1 MQAGALWNAMK
12 DSKQLLRTLFVA
24 NLFLFLGFNVWN
36 ALFNNFAVEEIGI
49 SATQIGL
56 TQSLRELPGLLG
68 FLLGFLAIWLSEMR
82 IMGLSVLLLGLGL
95 VTTGWANGLGSL
107 ILGAMITSIG
117 FHWFYPSSNS
127 VVLMGVGREEAP
139 EVLGRLR
146 SVAAFAAVLGTLI
159 VWLFVEG
166 AQIGPVSIAPW
177 GYRNTFYVVGGVVIA
192 GSFFALRNGRRQGK
206 LLQRRKVIFRRD
218 YWLYYLLTFM
228 MGSRRHIFST
238 FAIFM
243 LVQIYGISV
252 RETALLFLANS
263 IVSTL
268 ILPQLGKLV
277 ARFGERRVLS
287 FNFIGLIVVFLGYAW
302 VPYLPVLYTL
312 FVLDNIFFGF
322 NLALESYFQ
331 KIAHTREEITSNVSM
346 AQTINHVSALVV
358 PILGGILWEQ
368 ISPSA
373 TFMAGVGIAIISL
386 VLVQFIRTQPVSL
399 PVPVAVD

>member
-1 MQAGALWNAMK
+1 MK
-12 DSKQLLRTLFVA
+12 DSKQLLRTVFVA
-24 NLFLFLGFNVWN
+24 NLFLFLGFTVWQ
-36 ALFNNFAVEEIGI
+36 ALFNNFAVEEIGV

-56 TQSLRELPGLLG
+56 LQSLRELPGLMG
-68 FLLGFLAIWLSEMR
+68 FLLGFLAIRFSEMR
-82 IMGLSVLLLGLGL
+82 IMGLSVLLMGLGL
-95 VTTGWANGLGSL
+95 VGTGWASGLGIL

-127 VVLMGVGREEAP
+127 VVLMGVGKEEAP

-146 SVAAFAAVLGTLI
+146 SIAAFASVLGTLV
-159 VWLFVEG
+159 VWLFVDG
-166 AQIGPVSIAPW
+166 IQIGPLSIAPW
-177 GYRNTFYVVGGVVIA
+177 GYRTTFYVIGGVVTA
-192 GSFFALRNGRRQGK
+192 GSFLALRNGRRRGGLRGK
-206 LLQRRKVIFRRD
+206 RKVIFRRD

-302 VPYLPVLYTL
+302 VPNLPVLYAL
-312 FVLDNIFFGF
+312 FILDNIFFGF

-331 KIAHTREEITSNVSM
+331 KIAHSREEITSNVSM

-368 ISPSA
+368 IAPSA
-373 TFMAGVGIAIISL
+373 TFLAGVAIAIISL
-386 VLVQFIRTQPVSL
+386 VLVQFIRTESL
-399 PVPVAVD
+399 PLPAPVRVE